1 MLTATARVSSKN
13 QIVLP
18 REVRDELNVKSGDEL
33 LFIIRDGEIVVRSR
47 PASFAQAMRGLHKNI
62 WAGIEAKDWLAQER
76 SSWE

>member
-1 MLTATARVSSKN
+1 MLTVTARVSSKN

-18 REVRDELNVKSGDEL
+18 REVRDELGVKSGDEL

-47 PASFAQAMRGLHKNI
+47 PASFAQVMRGLHKNI
-62 WAGIEAKDWLAQER
+62 WADVEVEDWLARER

>member
-1 MLTATARVSSKN
+1 MLTVTAKVSSKN

-18 REVRDELNVKSGDEL
+18 REVRDELGVKSGDEL
-33 LFIIRDGEIVVRSR
+33 LFIIRDGEIIVRSR

-62 WAGIEAKDWLAQER
+62 WAGVEVEAWLARER